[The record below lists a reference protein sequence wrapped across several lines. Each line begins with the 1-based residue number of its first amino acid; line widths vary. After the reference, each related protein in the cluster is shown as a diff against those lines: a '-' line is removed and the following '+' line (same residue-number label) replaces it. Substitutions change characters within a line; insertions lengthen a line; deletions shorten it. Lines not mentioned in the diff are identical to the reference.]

1 MVYGYWLFAQA
12 FLFYNEYLFVEVQM
26 IYYYFYMYTG
36 HINVIIRALIF
47 VDGKAILT
55 SYIILFL
62 CLVL

>member
-1 MVYGYWLFAQA
+1 
-12 FLFYNEYLFVEVQM
+12 M